1 MKLPGNIALNPVQ
14 IRRIVSIVSIAVS
27 ILATFFLQR
36 AHSQREANGHAAAVR
51 SAWQT
56 VVSPVGGAMSIAA
69 VRARF
74 NITGGG
80 AAGDLVWQVAS
91 VDELRTSLLAL
102 EFASV
107 RLREVK
113 IARRGAGF
121 TVIAEQMQ

>member
-1 MKLPGNIALNPVQ
+1 MKLPANIAPNPVQ

-121 TVIAEQMQ
+121 TVIAEQTQ

>member
-1 MKLPGNIALNPVQ
+1 MKLPANIAPNPVQ

-36 AHSQREANGHAAAVR
+36 AHSQREASEHDAAVR
-51 SAWQT
+51 NAWQT

-121 TVIAEQMQ
+121 TVIAEQTQ